1 MMTKT
6 SAGLLLAG
14 LGVAMTPLAQADG
27 LPAVNLGFTSFLDGA
42 PPAGP
47 GWYVQQY
54 VQIYRN
60 GQIKDDGGDAVRLP
74 GGTPPDLAFKKAEVD
89 LNIGLTQLVYQS
101 DQPLL
106 LGGKWGMNLM
116 LPYASIDL
124 EPEHNLAGLSANS
137 GNLGDILVGPYLQWD
152 PIMGPNGPRFVQRV
166 EFQMIFPTGDYD
178 SDHFLNVSS
187 NVFSFN
193 PYWAATA
200 FLTPKWTASWRLH
213 YLWNA
218 ENNDPYKPLGADDSQ
233 AGQAIHLNFASAY
246 EVLPNRLR
254 LGINGYYLKQITEAQ
269 VDGRDIR
276 DSEEQVLG
284 IGPGLVYHFSQHDHL
299 FFNAY
304 WETEAE
310 NRPEGERFN
319 LRFVHHFH

>member
-1 MMTKT
+1 MTTKG
-6 SAGLLLAG
+6 ARLLVA
-14 LGVAMTPLAQADG
+14 GVALAVAPLTQAYD

-54 VQIYRN
+54 VQVYRE
-60 GQIKDDGGDAVRLP
+60 GHLKDAGGDDLRLP
-74 GGTPPDLAFKKAEVD
+74 TPRGFEKAEVD

-116 LPYASIDL
+116 LPYASFDL
-124 EPEHNLAGLSANS
+124 DPEDNFALSANS

-166 EFQMIFPTGDYD
+166 EFQLIFPTGAYD
-178 SDHFLNVSS
+178 SDHALNVSS

-200 FLTPKWTASWRLH
+200 FLTPQWTASWRLH

-218 ENNDPYKPLGADDSQ
+218 ENDDPWKPLGADDSQ
-233 AGQAIHLNFASAY
+233 AGQAIHVNFASAY
-246 EVLPNRLR
+246 EVMPNRLR
-254 LGINGYYLKQITEAQ
+254 LGINGYYLKQITESK
-269 VDGRDIR
+269 VNGRSIR

-284 IGPGLVYHFSQHDHL
+284 IGPGLVYHFSQHNHL
-299 FFNAY
+299 FANAY
-304 WETEAE
+304 WETNAE
-310 NRPEGERFN
+310 NRPEGSRFN